1 MLLSQFR
8 LFPWMPQ
15 KGRFAA
21 FKSWQHPV
29 NDDLGF
35 VSDLLP
41 HLNTMPSAMMHV
53 QSHVFLEDLWC
64 FQSLCAWRQDI
75 WCHLWSLLTKASSN
89 SWKRLPC
96 LCSSHYLPP
105 HRVIDSF
112 FVLPCLTC
120 WVSSSTLM
128 TWNLFS
134 KANLWK
140 PLSFTHTFACG
151 YREHSQNYHDS

>member
-1 MLLSQFR
+1 MTTWGSSLICCSTLTLCLLQWCMFSHTS
-8 LFPWMPQ
+8 
-15 KGRFAA
+15 
-21 FKSWQHPV
+21 SWKI
-29 NDDLGF
+29 
-35 VSDLLP
+35 
-41 HLNTMPSAMMHV
+41 
-53 QSHVFLEDLWC
+53 FLC
-64 FQSLCAWRQDI
+64 FQSLCTWRQDI

-112 FVLPCLTC
+112 FVLPCMTC

-134 KANLWK
+134 KANLCK
-140 PLSFTHTFACG
+140 SLSFTHTFACG
-151 YREHSQNYHDS
+151 YREHSQHSLRTNYSRFIKLCTSHGAA